1 MVIMFPWRELLYYG
15 FVDASDLKLLSKIL
29 SFYLQRARKQRR
41 QIIKMKR
48 FFSMALPLAFI
59 IAFFWGLASGQK
71 QSEGQSIPLE
81 VSEYYQNYNF
91 ISSFS
96 SQSEREILV
105 DYLDQEKLPEKL
117 KSERLE
123 RVFQLMKRIKAR
135 VMKFD
140 QKMTIEV
147 KPTGGNIFPSQMI
160 EVRNFKESGGEISV
174 EVASYA
180 LKPEE
185 NFRFI
190 ALYDE
195 RKGNEKEIS
204 SEDERIETAKSKFP
218 PRIEIHKWLYANGQ
232 WMKQE
237 ANLVFLKDKKG
248 GEEQK

>member
-1 MVIMFPWRELLYYG
+1 
-15 FVDASDLKLLSKIL
+15 
-29 SFYLQRARKQRR
+29 
-41 QIIKMKR
+41 MKR

-59 IAFFWGLASGQK
+59 IPFLWTLRSGQK
-71 QSEGQSIPLE
+71 QPESQGIPLE
-81 VSEYYQNYNF
+81 ISEYYQSYNF

-96 SQSEREILV
+96 SSSERKTLV

-123 RVFQLMKRIKAR
+123 RVFQLMKKVKAK

-140 QKMTIEV
+140 PKMNIEV
-147 KPTGGNIFPSQMI
+147 KPNGGSIFPSEMI
-160 EVRNFKESGGEISV
+160 EVRNFKKSRGEISV
-174 EVASYA
+174 EVASYG

-195 RKGNEKEIS
+195 HKGNEKEIP
-204 SEDERIETAKSKFP
+204 SEAERIETAKSKFP

-237 ANLVFLKDKKG
+237 ANVVLIKDKK
-248 GEEQK
+248 

>member
-1 MVIMFPWRELLYYG
+1 
-15 FVDASDLKLLSKIL
+15 
-29 SFYLQRARKQRR
+29 
-41 QIIKMKR
+41 MKR

-59 IAFFWGLASGQK
+59 IPFLWTLRSGQK
-71 QSEGQSIPLE
+71 QSESQGIPLE

-96 SQSEREILV
+96 SQSERKTLV

-123 RVFQLMKRIKAR
+123 RVFQLMKKVKAK
-135 VMKFD
+135 VIKFD
-140 QKMTIEV
+140 PKMNIEV
-147 KPTGGNIFPSQMI
+147 KPTGGSIFPSEMI

-195 RKGNEKEIS
+195 RKGNEKEIP

-218 PRIEIHKWLYANGQ
+218 PRKEIHKWVYVNEQ
-232 WMKQE
+232 WMRQE
-237 ANLVFLKDKKG
+237 ANLVFIKDKK
-248 GEEQK
+248 

>member
-1 MVIMFPWRELLYYG
+1 M
-15 FVDASDLKLLSKIL
+15 
-29 SFYLQRARKQRR
+29 
-41 QIIKMKR
+41 IKTKR

-59 IAFFWGLASGQK
+59 FPFLWTLCSGQE
-71 QSEGQSIPLE
+71 QSESQSIPLE
-81 VSEYYQNYNF
+81 ISEYYKNYNF

-96 SQSEREILV
+96 SESERRTLV
-105 DYLDQEKLPEKL
+105 GYLDQEKLPEKL

-123 RVFQLMKRIKAR
+123 KVFQLMKKVKAK

-140 QKMTIEV
+140 PKMTVQV
-147 KPTGGNIFPSQMI
+147 KPTLANIFPSEMI
-160 EVRNFKESGGEISV
+160 EMRNFKQSAGEASI

-195 RKGNEKEIS
+195 HMGNEKEIP
-204 SEDERIETAKSKFP
+204 SENERLKTAKSKFP
-218 PRIEIHKWLYANGQ
+218 ARVEIHKWLYANGQ

-237 ANLVFLKDKKG
+237 ANVVFIKDKK
-248 GEEQK
+248 

>member
-1 MVIMFPWRELLYYG
+1 
-15 FVDASDLKLLSKIL
+15 
-29 SFYLQRARKQRR
+29 
-41 QIIKMKR
+41 MKR
-48 FFSMALPLAFI
+48 FFSTALPLAFI
-59 IAFFWGLASGQK
+59 IPFLWTLRSGQK
-71 QSEGQSIPLE
+71 QSESQSIPLE
-81 VSEYYQNYNF
+81 ITEYYQNYNF

-96 SQSEREILV
+96 SQSERNTLV
-105 DYLDQEKLPEKL
+105 DYLGQQQLPEKL

-123 RVFQLMKRIKAR
+123 RVFQLMKKVKAK
-135 VMKFD
+135 VMKLD
-140 QKMTIEV
+140 PKMNIEV
-147 KPTGGNIFPSQMI
+147 KPAVGSIFLSEMI

-195 RKGNEKEIS
+195 RNGNEKEIP
-204 SEDERIETAKSKFP
+204 SEDERIEAAKSKYP

-237 ANLVFLKDKKG
+237 VNVVFVKDKK
-248 GEEQK
+248 

>member
-1 MVIMFPWRELLYYG
+1 
-15 FVDASDLKLLSKIL
+15 
-29 SFYLQRARKQRR
+29 
-41 QIIKMKR
+41 
-48 FFSMALPLAFI
+48 MALPLAFI
-59 IAFFWGLASGQK
+59 IPFLWTLRSGQK
-71 QSEGQSIPLE
+71 QSESQGIPLE

-96 SQSEREILV
+96 SQSERKTLV

-123 RVFQLMKRIKAR
+123 RVFQLMKKVKAK
-135 VMKFD
+135 VIKFD
-140 QKMTIEV
+140 PKMNIEV
-147 KPTGGNIFPSQMI
+147 KPTGGSIFPSEMI

-195 RKGNEKEIS
+195 RKGNEKEIP

-218 PRIEIHKWLYANGQ
+218 PRKEIHKWVYVNEQ
-232 WMKQE
+232 WMRQE
-237 ANLVFLKDKKG
+237 ANLVFIKDKK
-248 GEEQK
+248 